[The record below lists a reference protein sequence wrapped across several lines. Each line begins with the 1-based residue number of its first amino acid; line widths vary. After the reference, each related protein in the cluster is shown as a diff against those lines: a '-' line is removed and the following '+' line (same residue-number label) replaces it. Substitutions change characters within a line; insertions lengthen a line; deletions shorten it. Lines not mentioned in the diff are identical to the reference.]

1 MRFKDLQAKLNGVL
15 ISCILKM
22 LLSTW
27 LLFYCSL
34 FWKCYSFLS
43 LNFSCFQGTQEGS
56 EFAWCLDIEKASSRR
71 LLIGEMNAVHEE
83 MSRMGSVE
91 ETIQKTISKLREAQ
105 VYRALQVIALDANIT
120 WFLRDDFEEEFGS
133 SDATST
139 LGAEGLAAMEEIISS
154 LRLEPMIK
162 KVLRMLIANIS
173 RVDDLLG
180 DLEEETGASGDTSTP
195 RVEDLAVDA
204 DDKASK

>member
-1 MRFKDLQAKLNGVL
+1 
-15 ISCILKM
+15 
-22 LLSTW
+22 
-27 LLFYCSL
+27 
-34 FWKCYSFLS
+34 
-43 LNFSCFQGTQEGS
+43 
-56 EFAWCLDIEKASSRR
+56 
-71 LLIGEMNAVHEE
+71 
-83 MSRMGSVE
+83 MGSVE

-180 DLEEETGASGDTSTP
+180 DLEEETGASGDTSTS
-195 RVEDLAVDA
+195 RVEDLALDA